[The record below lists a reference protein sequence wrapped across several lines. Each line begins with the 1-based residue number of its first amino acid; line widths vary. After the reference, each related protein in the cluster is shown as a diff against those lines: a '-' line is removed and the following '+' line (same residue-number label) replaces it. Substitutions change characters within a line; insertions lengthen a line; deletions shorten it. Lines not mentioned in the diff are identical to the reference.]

1 MADTIVLVDDE
12 SEVLGVQADAL
23 RGRGAVIHKFTDP
36 FAAWEFLRRERTT
49 LVVTDWNMPGMSGM
63 DLLFRIR
70 GLPFPPYVIVL
81 TAFGTLERAVK
92 AMNAGAYNFLAKPID
107 IGPYQSAI
115 EAALVAFAAQAAT
128 AVVPLP
134 RASKRVTEPIAVS
147 PAMRQVCEMARAA
160 ASRESSVLV
169 LGESGTGKEVLA
181 DYIHQHSHRSTGP
194 LVKVNCG
201 ALPEHLMESEL
212 FGHEKG
218 AFTGA
223 DRKTVGRFEQ
233 ASGGTLFLDEIGD
246 LLPQLQVKLLRALQD
261 RKIERV
267 GSSVPVS
274 VDFRLV
280 CATHR
285 DLKAAV
291 AAERFREDLYYRI
304 NVVPVRIPPLR
315 ERQEDI
321 EPLAMHFLSTLR
333 ADDPKAPEAFSAETI
348 AALRMFPW
356 PGNVRQ
362 LRNAIEYA
370 LVVCQDTVI
379 TPADLPDDLRHQSP
393 VTAGAATEGTAPTG
407 AAEPTPPAMPH
418 EGLKGSLETAEA
430 DAIRAALIRN
440 RWQVSKAAREL
451 KVSRS
456 VLYARM
462 NAYGIKRPV

>member
-1 MADTIVLVDDE
+1 MAGTIVLVDDE
-12 SEVLGVQADAL
+12 AEILNIQADAL
-23 RGRGAVIHKFTDP
+23 TGMGFVIRKFTDP
-36 FAAWEFLRRERTT
+36 IAAWEFLQRERTT
-49 LVVTDWNMPGMSGM
+49 LVVTDWNMPGMTGL
-63 DLLFRIR
+63 DLLFKIR

-81 TAFGTLERAVK
+81 TAFGTVERAVQ
-92 AMNAGAYNFLAKPID
+92 AMNAGAYSFLAKPIQLV
-107 IGPYQSAI
+107 PYRSTI
-115 EAALVAFAAQAAT
+115 EAALAAFAARAAT

-134 RASKRVTEPIAVS
+134 RASKRAAEPIAVS
-147 PAMRQVCEMARAA
+147 PAMRHVCDMARAA
-160 ASRESSVLV
+160 ASRESSVLL

-181 DYIHQHSHRSTGP
+181 DYIHQHSQRSAGP

-246 LLPQLQVKLLRALQD
+246 VLPQLQVKLLRALQD

-267 GSSVPVS
+267 GSSAPVS

-291 AAERFREDLYYRI
+291 AAEGFREDLYYRI
-304 NVVPVRIPPLR
+304 NVVPIRIPPLR

-321 EPLAMHFLSTLR
+321 ELLAMHFLSMLR
-333 ADDPKAPEAFSAETI
+333 ADAPKAPEVLSAETI
-348 AALRMFPW
+348 AALRAFPW

-370 LVVCQDTVI
+370 LVVCKDRVI
-379 TPADLPDDLRHQSP
+379 TPADLPEDLRQQSP
-393 VTAGAATEGTAPTG
+393 ADAGAAATAAAQTG
-407 AAEPTPPAMPH
+407 SAAPIPCATPHQGLRGSMEAAEV
-418 EGLKGSLETAEA
+418 E
-430 DAIRAALIRN
+430 AIRAALIRN
-440 RWQVSKAAREL
+440 HWRVSKVAREL
-451 KVSRS
+451 KISRS

-462 NAYGIKRPV
+462 KTYDIKRPE